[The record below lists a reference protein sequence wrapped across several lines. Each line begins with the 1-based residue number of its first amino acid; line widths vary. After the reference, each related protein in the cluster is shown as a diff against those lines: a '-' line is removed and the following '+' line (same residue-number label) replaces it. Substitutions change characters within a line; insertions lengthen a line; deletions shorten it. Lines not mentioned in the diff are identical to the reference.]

1 METFITS
8 TKSVMGIRRHVNNL
22 MCKIYQRYVMCTT
35 NDDVSLMT
43 FYACKCKG
51 AIFNGKEK
59 YHMFGPF

>member
-1 METFITS
+1 MGTFITS
-8 TKSVMGIRRHVNNL
+8 TKSVMGIRRHVNL